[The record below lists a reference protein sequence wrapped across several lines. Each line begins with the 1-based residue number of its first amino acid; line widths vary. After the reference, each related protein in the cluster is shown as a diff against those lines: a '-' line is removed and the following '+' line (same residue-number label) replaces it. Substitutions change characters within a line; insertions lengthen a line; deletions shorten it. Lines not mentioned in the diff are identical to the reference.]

1 MKKIILAAMAVAFSA
16 GVAHAETFHADGG
29 HARDYGTFIS
39 ETTNER
45 GVTTRI
51 TWSPDWY
58 GNIAGFTLDTEAGTI
73 TQSGEARTSQVY
85 YDDNGGQQSR
95 AWYSE
100 RSYSEDVID
109 QHGTAHFSENY
120 IFDTNSNMIFRRD
133 TLQPFSVP
141 TITNILGR

>member
-45 GVTTRI
+45 GVTTTI

-58 GNIAGFTLDTEAGTI
+58 GNIAGFTLDTDARTI
-73 TQSGEARTSQVY
+73 TQSGEARTGQVF
-85 YDDNGGQQSR
+85 YDENGFQHSR

-100 RSYSEDVID
+100 RSYSEDVT
-109 QHGTAHFSENY
+109 GGWGGVYFSDSY
-120 IFDTNSNMIFRRD
+120 TFDTNASILIRR
-133 TLQPFSVP
+133 
-141 TITNILGR
+141 